1 MKKSLIASLV
11 SASLLSLS
19 PMAFAAEPAA
29 TEPVQLSAAQMD
41 GVTAG
46 VLDFNLAFLNQII
59 VAPVVAVS
67 VFGNAVGISNPINIG
82 GIFQRN

>member
-1 MKKSLIASLV
+1 MKKALIASLV

-19 PMAFAAEPAA
+19 PMAMAAEPAA

-46 VLDFNLAFLNQII
+46 LLDFNLAFLNQIV
-59 VAPVVAVS
+59 VAPAIAVS
-67 VFGNAVGISNPINIG
+67 VFGNAIAIPHVINVG
-82 GIFQRN
+82 GILQRN

>member
-1 MKKSLIASLV
+1 MKKALIASLV

-19 PMAFAAEPAA
+19 PMTYASEPTA

-46 VLDFNLAFLNQII
+46 VLDVNLAFLNQII
-59 VAPVVAVS
+59 VAPAVAVS
-67 VFGNAVGISNPINIG
+67 VFGNAVAISRPINLG

>member
-1 MKKSLIASLV
+1 MKKSLIATLV

-19 PMAFAAEPAA
+19 PMVSAAEPVA

-82 GIFQRN
+82 RILQRN